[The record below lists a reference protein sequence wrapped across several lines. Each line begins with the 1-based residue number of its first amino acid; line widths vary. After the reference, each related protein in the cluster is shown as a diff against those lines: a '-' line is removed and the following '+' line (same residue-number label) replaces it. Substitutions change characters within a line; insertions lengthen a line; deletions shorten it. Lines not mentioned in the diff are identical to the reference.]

1 MVERL
6 IDEGTVASTDDALLV
21 TNRYTWFEA

>member
-6 IDEGTVASTDDALLV
+6 IDEGTVASSDDALLV
-21 TNRYTWFEA
+21 INLYTWFEA